1 MKTTIAQQLLN
12 IKAVSLSPEE
22 PFTWSSGMKSPIYCD
37 NRLIL
42 AYPQFRKQVAEE
54 LVSLIESYYPD
65 IDVIAGTATAGIP
78 HAAFVADKMQ
88 LPMCY
93 VRSSAKSHGK
103 GKQIEGLAEN
113 SKRAV
118 VIEDLI
124 STGKSSI
131 QACQALRESGI
142 EVAGVVGIFSYGLKK
157 ADEAFEN
164 EGLSFQTAT
173 NFSTLIKEAEKSGTI
188 SDRGLS
194 LLNNW
199 QKDPENWETAN
210 ISN

>member
-42 AYPQFRKQVAEE
+42 AYPQFRNQVAEE

-65 IDVIAGTATAGIP
+65 IDLIAGTATAGIP
-78 HAAFVADKMQ
+78 HAAFVAEKMQ

-113 SKRAV
+113 SKKAV

-124 STGKSSI
+124 STGKSAI
-131 QACQALRESGI
+131 QACQALRDSGI

-157 ADEAFEN
+157 ADEAFGI

-173 NFSTLIKEAEKSGTI
+173 NFST
-188 SDRGLS
+188 
-194 LLNNW
+194 
-199 QKDPENWETAN
+199 
-210 ISN
+210 

>member
-1 MKTTIAQQLLN
+1 
-12 IKAVSLSPEE
+12 VSLSPEE

-42 AYPQFRKQVAEE
+42 AYPQFRNEVADE
-54 LVSLIESYYPD
+54 LVSLIETHYPD
-65 IDVIAGTATAGIP
+65 IDLIAGTATAGIP
-78 HAAFVADKMQ
+78 HAAFVAEKMQ

-113 SKRAV
+113 SKKAV

-157 ADEAFEN
+157 AEEAFEN

-194 LLNNW
+194 LLNDW
-199 QKDPENWETAN
+199 QEDPENWETAN
-210 ISN
+210 ISK

>member
-42 AYPQFRKQVAEE
+42 AYPEFRNQVADV
-54 LVSLIESYYPD
+54 LVSLIKTHYPN

-78 HAAFVADKMQ
+78 HAAFVAEKMQ

-103 GKQIEGLAEN
+103 GKQIEGLSEN
-113 SKRAV
+113 SKKAV

-157 ADEAFEN
+157 AEEAFEN

-173 NFSTLIKEAEKSGTI
+173 KFSTLIKEAEKSGTI

-194 LLNNW
+194 LLNDW
-199 QKDPENWETAN
+199 QKDPENWETAT
-210 ISN
+210 ISK

>member
-1 MKTTIAQQLLN
+1 L
-12 IKAVSLSPEE
+12 IK
-22 PFTWSSGMKSPIYCD
+22 
-37 NRLIL
+37 
-42 AYPQFRKQVAEE
+42 
-54 LVSLIESYYPD
+54 SYYPD
-65 IDVIAGTATAGIP
+65 IDLVAGTATAGIP
-78 HAAFVADKMQ
+78 HAAFVAEKMQ

-142 EVAGVVGIFSYGLKK
+142 EVAGVVGIFSYGLQK
-157 ADEAFEN
+157 ADEAFKN

-173 NFSTLIKEAEKSGTI
+173 NFSTLIKEAEKGGTI
-188 SDRGLS
+188 SNRGLS
-194 LLNNW
+194 LLNDW

-210 ISN
+210 ISK